1 MFFPIVTNSSGKAS
15 VDDNV
20 NRSDFSVENCYV
32 TNPNEP
38 NNKYYQ
44 KTTPETDFHMKKNVG
59 KSEHHLNDEDIDETS
74 NVVYE
79 EVFWNV

>member
-1 MFFPIVTNSSGKAS
+1 LYLRNNCFWNS
-15 VDDNV
+15 
-20 NRSDFSVENCYV
+20 F
-32 TNPNEP
+32 T
-38 NNKYYQ
+38 
-44 KTTPETDFHMKKNVG
+44 ETDFHMKKNVG